1 MGVCVTDKSIGMNA
15 KLKRLKRRYE
25 YAKKEYEDALKDYE
39 SSEELRLAAIH
50 EPKVNLLNIM
60 HWSAYMQGARKAFL
74 YVMEHDKDYDNK
86 VYRDAVFKLITS
98 DLRYMGMFLIENHTI
113 CFRNHKRDKKGKLVS
128 CEAYFAEK
136 ITLYR
141 EV

>member
-1 MGVCVTDKSIGMNA
+1 MDA
-15 KLKRLKRRYE
+15 KLKRLKRHYE
-25 YAKKEYEDALKDYE
+25 YAKAEYEKALKNHE

-50 EPKVNLLNIM
+50 EPKVNVLNIM

-74 YVMEHDKDYDNK
+74 YVMEHEKDYDSK
-86 VYRDAVFKLITS
+86 VYRDAVFNLITS
-98 DLRYMGMFLIENHTI
+98 DLRYMGMFLTESHTI
-113 CFRNHKRDKKGKLVS
+113 CFRNHKRDKKGKLIS